1 MAGAGQQLLQIL
13 PEAQLVAGDL
23 EGVAEEERAP
33 QPQEHLG
40 RQLVPQRPAL
50 LGAQCLRASCTGHAQ
65 PALLRRSKL
74 C

>member
-13 PEAQLVAGDL
+13 PEAQLVPGDL
-23 EGVAEEERAP
+23 EGVAEEQGAP

-50 LGAQCLRASCTGHAQ
+50 LAAQGLQATRTGLTQAVFFS
-65 PALLRRSKL
+65 RS
-74 C
+74 